1 MNGEPLIGPNI
12 IKARQ
17 AKGWTQKRLADETKI
32 SPASL
37 SSYEHNRQ
45 MPSLITL
52 AKIAKALNVTIDCLY
67 YGPMCESMV
76 AEASS
81 QGEAI
86 VNCLSYL
93 WNHCIIATPDKDA
106 RQELRVIP
114 GWMMSSFNRLLNT
127 LDDYVKSKETFSD
140 STAFVRQLQGSVA
153 REIDEGQKS
162 RGIYSKDI
170 RDGDVLK

>member
-37 SSYEHNRQ
+37 SSYEHDRQ
-45 MPSLITL
+45 MPSLPTL

-67 YGPMCESMV
+67 YGSKSESIV
-76 AEASS
+76 TEASS

-93 WNHCIIATPDKDA
+93 WNHNIIATPDKGSG
-106 RQELRVIP
+106 RELRVIP
-114 GWMMSSFNRLLNT
+114 GWMMPSFSRLLNT

-162 RGIYSKDI
+162 WGIYRKAA
-170 RDGDVLK
+170 RDEDVLK

>member
-12 IKARQ
+12 IKARR

-37 SSYEHNRQ
+37 SSYEHNHQ

-76 AEASS
+76 TEASS

-93 WNHCIIATPDKDA
+93 WNHNIIATPDKET
-106 RQELRVIP
+106 RQELHVIP

-127 LDDYVKSKETFSD
+127 LDDYAKNKETFSD
-140 STAFVRQLQGSVA
+140 PKAFVRQLQESVA
-153 REIDEGQKS
+153 RELDKGQETRKN
-162 RGIYSKDI
+162 YSVI
-170 RDGDVLK
+170 HDGDALN